1 VKLRAHTKWKIVP
14 GLVLLVVSPIRIF
27 SIPNTAEHIAFDL
40 AGIGWWGFVCW
51 LLWSGGFSRNPPNS
65 NDDPNQNGSLGSI
78 ISKQPTTDRPVVSQF
93 AGCDGETVEL
103 RSTGQPRAGAV
114 ESVLRLA
121 VRRISMSTTLE
132 NFVTTGADFAEG
144 ARRALEAERCALVVV
159 DIQEKLLP
167 PIFQKEQLVRNAKL
181 LIRAAVV
188 LKIPALM
195 STQYAKGLGGTVP
208 EVASLL
214 PETEAI
220 DKNLFSCFGSDVFCT
235 LLKRLPGKR
244 NTLLLCGMESHIC
257 VTQTA
262 LAALR
267 EGYIVHVASDAVSS
281 RTEWNWKIGL
291 ERMRAAG
298 AVISSTEMM
307 IYELMRSSA
316 SPAFKEMLPYLKG

>member
-1 VKLRAHTKWKIVP
+1 
-14 GLVLLVVSPIRIF
+14 
-27 SIPNTAEHIAFDL
+27 
-40 AGIGWWGFVCW
+40 
-51 LLWSGGFSRNPPNS
+51 
-65 NDDPNQNGSLGSI
+65 
-78 ISKQPTTDRPVVSQF
+78 
-93 AGCDGETVEL
+93 
-103 RSTGQPRAGAV
+103 
-114 ESVLRLA
+114 
-121 VRRISMSTTLE
+121 MSTRFE
-132 NFVTTGADFAEG
+132 NLAPPATDYSEV
-144 ARRALEAERCALVVV
+144 ARRALEAERCTLLVV

-181 LIRAAVV
+181 LIRAAGV
-188 LKIPALM
+188 LKMPAIV

-208 EVASLL
+208 EIASLL

-220 DKNLFSCFGSDVFCT
+220 DKNLFSCFGSDVFST
-235 LLKRLPGKR
+235 LLKRLPGNR
-244 NTLLLCGMESHIC
+244 NSLLLCGMESHIC

-291 ERMRAAG
+291 QRMRTAG

-316 SPAFKEMLPYLKG
+316 SPLFKEMLPYLKG